1 MRMMTAKHLKN
12 NTGEAMR
19 RVSNGEK
26 VVVSLRG
33 KPFALIS
40 PVTSE
45 SLEKVSLRPLEEAW
59 KDIENTLKKSKSK
72 FNNAKEAMHWTRKR

>member
-19 RVSNGEK
+19 RVSRGEK
-26 VVVSLRG
+26 VVVTLRG

-59 KDIENTLKKSKSK
+59 KDIENTLKKSKPK
-72 FNNAKEAMHWTRKR
+72 FNNAKEAMTWTRRR

>member
-19 RVSNGEK
+19 RVSKGEK
-26 VVVSLRG
+26 VVVTLRG

>member
-26 VVVSLRG
+26 VVVTLRG

-59 KDIENTLKKSKSK
+59 KDIENTLKKSKPK
-72 FNNAKEAMHWTRKR
+72 FNNAKEATHWTRKR

>member
-1 MRMMTAKHLKN
+1 MRMMTAKYLKN

-19 RVSNGEK
+19 RVSKGEK
-26 VVVSLRG
+26 VVVTLRG

-45 SLEKVSLRPLEEAW
+45 SLEKVLCVPL
-59 KDIENTLKKSKSK
+59 
-72 FNNAKEAMHWTRKR
+72 KRHGRI

>member
-19 RVSNGEK
+19 RVSKGEK
-26 VVVSLRG
+26 VVVTLRG

-59 KDIENTLKKSKSK
+59 KDIENTLKKSKPK
-72 FNNAKEAMHWTRKR
+72 FNNAKEAMLWTRKR

>member
-1 MRMMTAKHLKN
+1 MKTMTAKHLKN

-19 RVSNGEK
+19 RVSKGEK
-26 VVVSLRG
+26 VVVTLRG

-45 SLEKVSLRPLEEAW
+45 LLEKVSLRPLEEAW
-59 KDIENTLKKSKSK
+59 KDIENTLKKSKPK

>member
-1 MRMMTAKHLKN
+1 MKTMTARDLKN

-19 RVSNGEK
+19 RVSKGEK
-26 VVVSLRG
+26 VVVTLRG

-59 KDIENTLKKSKSK
+59 KDIENTLKKSKPK
-72 FNNAKEAMHWTRKR
+72 FNNATEAMHWTRRR

>member
-19 RVSNGEK
+19 RVSKGEK
-26 VVVSLRG
+26 VVVTLRG

-59 KDIENTLKKSKSK
+59 KDIENTLKKSKPK
-72 FNNAKEAMHWTRKR
+72 FNNAKEAMTWTRRR

>member
-19 RVSNGEK
+19 RVSKGEK
-26 VVVSLRG
+26 VVVTLRG

-45 SLEKVSLRPLEEAW
+45 SLEKVSLRPLE
-59 KDIENTLKKSKSK
+59 
-72 FNNAKEAMHWTRKR
+72 

>member
-19 RVSNGEK
+19 RVSKGEK
-26 VVVSLRG
+26 VVVTLRG

-59 KDIENTLKKSKSK
+59 KDIENTLKKSKPK
-72 FNNAKEAMHWTRKR
+72 FNNAKEAMYWTRKR

>member
-19 RVSNGEK
+19 RVSKGEK
-26 VVVSLRG
+26 VVVTLRG

-45 SLEKVSLRPLEEAW
+45 SLEKLSLRPIGEAW
-59 KDIENTLKKSKSK
+59 KDIEDTLKKTTAK
-72 FNNAKEAMHWTRKR
+72 FKNTKEAMTWTRRR